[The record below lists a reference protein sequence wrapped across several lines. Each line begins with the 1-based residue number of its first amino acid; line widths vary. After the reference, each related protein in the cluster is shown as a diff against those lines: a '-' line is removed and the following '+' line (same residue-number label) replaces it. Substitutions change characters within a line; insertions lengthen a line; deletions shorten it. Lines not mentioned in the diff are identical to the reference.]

1 MVLVMNFKLLR
12 AYVGCWDNC
21 VNIQGTKNIKILAK
35 FPQPSAGLFPSVVC
49 PYFGSVF
56 AMGFARIL
64 PTAWTWVYPRR
75 FCLIWVFFWITPER
89 RFSSITISSCPNC
102 ATLPS
107 ILELTCRGTLQL
119 INSWIVFQWF
129 SITNWLRHQA
139 MDDLLLAHSSR
150 LVFWIKQSWSS

>member
-1 MVLVMNFKLLR
+1 MQHLGLRIGLLFFVLKNSLRMVLVMNCKLLR

-64 PTAWTWVYPRR
+64 PTESTWVYPRW
-75 FCLIWVFFWITPER
+75 FCLLWVFFWITPER
-89 RFSSITISSCPNC
+89 RFSSSTISSCPNDVASVC
-102 ATLPS
+102 S
-107 ILELTCRGTLQL
+107 
-119 INSWIVFQWF
+119 S
-129 SITNWLRHQA
+129 
-139 MDDLLLAHSSR
+139 LA
-150 LVFWIKQSWSS
+150 IKLCNPVQYTWAYL